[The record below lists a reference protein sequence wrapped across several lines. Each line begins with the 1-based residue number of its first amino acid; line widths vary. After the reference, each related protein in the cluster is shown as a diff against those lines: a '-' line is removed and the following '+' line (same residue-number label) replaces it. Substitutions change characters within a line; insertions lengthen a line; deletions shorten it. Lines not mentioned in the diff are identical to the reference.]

1 MIHFLTVYFF
11 QSIVFGFDID
21 LNNETCK
28 TCKTTKTTNISYFE
42 LKNAH
47 KHFTRYLSK
56 DECLFNFT
64 ILFLIKREL
73 ERFYKEELQRIIK
86 KFNVGS
92 TPVWWTRRG

>member
-1 MIHFLTVYFF
+1 MD
-11 QSIVFGFDID
+11 SISILITNVKHVKQ
-21 LNNETCK
+21 L
-28 TCKTTKTTNISYFE
+28 NISYFE

-64 ILFLIKREL
+64 LLFLIKREL

-92 TPVWWTRRG
+92 TPQFGGQDEGE